1 MKAVFAFAIEFTFFT
16 FFFQYSD
23 TNSYSVID
31 EEAETNLSYEACLI
45 YASVVHSVIHNNNF
59 CISSTHD

>member
-16 FFFQYSD
+16 LFFQYSD

-45 YASVVHSVIHNNNF
+45 SVSSAHSVIHNNNF